1 MGVVMKKIKQIFA
14 NFSLGKK
21 ISVIPVITILAFVVI
36 GLMFWRAHQ
45 ATMISL
51 EKSSQAEQTLAQL
64 EEASR
69 NLVYSKAALL
79 QALSWKMGYVEDEKV
94 SEQIELSKK
103 LIRDI
108 ESTIAEQ
115 KEALL
120 LSGLEE
126 EALAE
131 LLSLS
136 QTYLES
142 LSSTSDMIMI
152 DAETAILTLN
162 DTFDKFD
169 AANAYVVKMIEH
181 EKVVTAQMIDALT
194 GTLNSSLRTV
204 LGTNA
209 VAILL
214 TLFICVVVTR
224 AIARPLMG
232 LTTVTETLA
241 SGDLSVQVQNTDRQ
255 DEVGAL
261 ARAVEVF
268 QQGLL
273 KSQELQEQQNEQ
285 QEKEIARA
293 NHLNEI
299 VKQFEVQVTELVGIF
314 AQTSAQMQE
323 ASRSLGGSVDSSE
336 RTTANVE
343 QASGV
348 AMSSVQTVA
357 AAVQEMSASI
367 REISSQVNN
376 TQNVISTAVDKTQ
389 YANDET
395 DKLAKSADQIG
406 DIVNLIQDI
415 AEQTNLLALNATIEA
430 ARAGEAGKGFAVVAS
445 EVKSL
450 ANQTAQATES
460 IAQNIRE
467 IQDISRSVTSAISAI
482 RQAIDEVNHYSSSVA
497 SAIEEQ
503 SSVTSDISHN
513 MQSAADGVSDISR
526 NMSEVMEAISQV
538 RGVAEKVLGHS
549 GALEKNTGVLREN
562 IDDFCRDVNAL

>member
-1 MGVVMKKIKQIFA
+1 
-14 NFSLGKK
+14 
-21 ISVIPVITILAFVVI
+21 
-36 GLMFWRAHQ
+36 
-45 ATMISL
+45 MISL

-64 EEASR
+64 EETSR

-103 LIRDI
+103 LVRDI

-181 EKVVTAQMIDALT
+181 EKVVTAQTIDALT

-482 RQAIDEVNHYSSSVA
+482 
-497 SAIEEQ
+497 
-503 SSVTSDISHN
+503 
-513 MQSAADGVSDISR
+513 SR